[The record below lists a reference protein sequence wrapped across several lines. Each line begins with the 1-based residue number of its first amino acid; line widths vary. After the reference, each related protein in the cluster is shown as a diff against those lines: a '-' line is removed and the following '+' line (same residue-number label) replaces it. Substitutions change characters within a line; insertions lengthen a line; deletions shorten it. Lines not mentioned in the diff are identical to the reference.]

1 MEKPLDF
8 PSYAYDQNSL
18 LHLIQEWVAVFLA
31 ERIVLAAL
39 NAALPAKFYSSLIA
53 ANGQS

>member
-18 LHLIQEWVAVFLA
+18 LHLIQEWIAVILA

-39 NAALPAKFYSSLIA
+39 DAALPAKFDRSLVA
-53 ANGQS
+53 SNGQS